1 LRLLAALALAALLAG
16 CNPSSGAR
24 TPPPSETRIA
34 VPDTSAPAD
43 PADAVRKYYAFL
55 EARDYR
61 HAYAMWGDN
70 GLASKQTYDEFAE
83 GFEHTAHTRV
93 GVTGPVSI
101 EGAAG
106 SSYAEVRVRVDAT
119 TDAGAGQHYQGAYVV
134 RRAND
139 VPGAT
144 AAQLRWHFDAA
155 RLEPVP

>member
-1 LRLLAALALAALLAG
+1 MLLLLALLLALVG
-16 CNPSSGAR
+16 CHPDSGAR
-24 TPPPSETRIA
+24 TPSPSSTHLE
-34 VPDTSAPAD
+34 VPDTTAPSD

-55 EARDYR
+55 EAREYR
-61 HAYAMWGDN
+61 HAYAMWGEN
-70 GLASKQTYDEFAE
+70 GLASKKTYDEFVE

-93 GVTGPVSI
+93 TVTDPVSI

-119 TDAGAGQHYQGAYVV
+119 TTGGERQQFRGAYVV

>member
-1 LRLLAALALAALLAG
+1 LILLLALLLAALLSG
-16 CNPSSGAR
+16 CSPGSGAR
-24 TPPPSETRIA
+24 TPPPSETRISL
-34 VPDTSAPAD
+34 PDTTAPSD

-61 HAYAMWGDN
+61 HAYAMWGEG
-70 GLASKQTYDEFAE
+70 GLASKQTYDEFVE
-83 GFEHTAHTRV
+83 GFEHTAHTKV
-93 GVTGPVSI
+93 TVTGPVSI

-119 TDAGAGQHYQGAYVV
+119 TTDGTAQQFQGAYVV

>member
-1 LRLLAALALAALLAG
+1 MIFLALLVALLAG
-16 CNPSSGAR
+16 CNPGSGAR

-34 VPDTSAPAD
+34 VPDTSAPSD

-55 EARDYR
+55 EARDFR
-61 HAYAMWGDN
+61 RAYAMWGDH
-70 GLASKQTYDEFAE
+70 GLDSKQTYEQFAE

-93 GVTGPVSI
+93 TVTGPVSI

-119 TDAGAGQHYQGAYVV
+119 TDEGRAQQFKGAYVV

-144 AAQLRWHFDAA
+144 AEQLRWHFDAA